1 MQPISFIRDNFKRPG
16 IRQER
21 PNDGPI
27 LNIATIQY
35 RQSLNR
41 KFGTHVEKSMVF
53 KSFKK

>member
-1 MQPISFIRDNFKRPG
+1 MDD

-21 PNDGPI
+21 PNDGQI
-27 LNIATIQY
+27 LNIDTIHY